1 MDDEELRKHRTVW
14 LQRMRERAVR
24 ALRFGADVRDQRQQ
38 KREQMYDDPR
48 KRKLR
53 PREFDAASLSPPEPV
68 VRYLEGF
75 RSVFKRRDT
84 LAVAVL
90 YVIGLLSDL
99 PHKNGETMEA
109 AIPGFTQEGAYRLL
123 ARGSWSAAEL
133 DRLRVLDGLDRAGCR
148 GLPVDAII
156 DETSFA
162 KKGTDSVG
170 VARQYLGCLGKT
182 DNGQVIVSLHLCAGD
197 FDLPGTAEVFLPEKG
212 WGGSDEACQQRRA
225 AAKVPED
232 WVLRT
237 KPELAVALL
246 LRVRAWGLTLRR
258 VYADAGYAALG
269 MMLHLAALGLDFVLS
284 LHTNTSVRLVGEP
297 WLPAVPPPPA
307 TGRPGRPRRG
317 EPSRPRLHTP
327 AELRAGLEPTQWQAV
342 AYRLDV
348 NGKPLIHNFYALRAH
363 VVSATKLQR
372 CDPAEADDVESPALW
387 LLLEQPCGPGPHRP
401 DEFEQYAIS
410 GPADL
415 TLTELADLAHRR
427 PLIERASY
435 QDAKQ
440 EVGLGHYQGRSWPG
454 LHHHLALVWLGL
466 TYLLLGR
473 RPLPPPP
480 ALTQP
485 SPPAGDA
492 PAAAPEPAADPAP
505 PPSSS
510 ADQLAPASAA
520 GTTAPAATSGDPL
533 PPPPAFTQPSPP
545 AGDAPAAAPE
555 PAAGPAPPP
564 SSSADQL
571 APASAASTTAPAAT
585 SGDPLPPSGPV
596 CSPLPAPPARFV
608 AALAPHPLPLRHQM
622 WESVHTVRTNLCE
635 WIAGIRTYEH
645 IFAVVPP
652 AQLRTRAL
660 PQLPILRPLL
670 CCGP

>member
-1 MDDEELRKHRTVW
+1 MTSVDDEELRKHRTVW
-14 LQRMRERAVR
+14 LQQMHERAVR

-148 GLPVDAII
+148 NLPVDAII

-284 LHTNTSVRLVGEP
+284 LHTNTSVRLC
-297 WLPAVPPPPA
+297 
-307 TGRPGRPRRG
+307 RRALAARRTTT
-317 EPSRPRLHTP
+317 SR
-327 AELRAGLEPTQWQAV
+327 
-342 AYRLDV
+342 
-348 NGKPLIHNFYALRAH
+348 
-363 VVSATKLQR
+363 
-372 CDPAEADDVESPALW
+372 
-387 LLLEQPCGPGPHRP
+387 HRS
-401 DEFEQYAIS
+401 S
-410 GPADL
+410 G
-415 TLTELADLAHRR
+415 
-427 PLIERASY
+427 
-435 QDAKQ
+435 
-440 EVGLGHYQGRSWPG
+440 
-454 LHHHLALVWLGL
+454 
-466 TYLLLGR
+466 
-473 RPLPPPP
+473 
-480 ALTQP
+480 
-485 SPPAGDA
+485 
-492 PAAAPEPAADPAP
+492 AAAPRRAF
-505 PPSSS
+505 S
-510 ADQLAPASAA
+510 AAPAHPRGTAGGSGAHPVAGRGVSTGCQRQAA
-520 GTTAPAATSGDPL
+520 HPQL
-533 PPPPAFTQPSPP
+533 LRSPR
-545 AGDAPAAAPE
+545 ARGQRHQAAA
-555 PAAGPAPPP
+555 
-564 SSSADQL
+564 
-571 APASAASTTAPAAT
+571 
-585 SGDPLPPSGPV
+585 V
-596 CSPLPAPPARFV
+596 
-608 AALAPHPLPLRHQM
+608 
-622 WESVHTVRTNLCE
+622 
-635 WIAGIRTYEH
+635 
-645 IFAVVPP
+645 
-652 AQLRTRAL
+652 
-660 PQLPILRPLL
+660 
-670 CCGP
+670 